1 MSFMNASNAITVCEG
16 SIVHTLQTLQWHTM
30 YVLVYVCLGFTLFEY
45 TSHIWLVILFVL
57 YMIYMQYSTLQ
68 GSKDATKKVGG
79 WKPLASH
86 IRVGKSKKSLKSGSE
101 EDNRTVI
108 KSGDPEHGDPSNEAK
123 ASLLNRFLESREY
136 PTRKENL
143 VKKTGSKEVFTLKG
157 KKKIFKAKQPRK
169 KRRLRA
175 LWFYLVAAFDQ

>member
-1 MSFMNASNAITVCEG
+1 MSFMHASNAITVCEG
-16 SIVHTLQTLQWHTM
+16 SIVHNLQTL

-45 TSHIWLVILFVL
+45 ISHIWLVILFVL
-57 YMIYMQYSTLQ
+57 YMIYMQYSILQ

-86 IRVGKSKKSLKSGSE
+86 IRVGRSKKFLKSGYE
-101 EDNRTVI
+101 EDNRTGI
-108 KSGDPEHGDPSNEAK
+108 KSGDPEHGAPSNEAK
-123 ASLLNRFLESREY
+123 ASLLNHFLESKEH
-136 PTRKENL
+136 PTKKENP
-143 VKKTGSKEVFTLKG
+143 VKKAGSKKVFTLKG

-169 KRRLRA
+169 KRRLQA